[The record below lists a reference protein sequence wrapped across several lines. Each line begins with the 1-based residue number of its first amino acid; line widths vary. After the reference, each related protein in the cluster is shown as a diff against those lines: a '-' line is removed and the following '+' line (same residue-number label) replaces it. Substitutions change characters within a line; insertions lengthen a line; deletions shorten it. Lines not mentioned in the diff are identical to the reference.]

1 MRIVAAV
8 DKFRGTADAAAVAAA
23 IGHAAWERDLD
34 CDEVVLSDG
43 GEGMLDVFGG
53 ANRTS
58 IVTGP
63 DGRRIEAGW
72 RLDRRT
78 AVIEMAR
85 AAGLTLAGGIDHN
98 DPMAATTAGVG
109 ELIATAIGAGAR
121 RVIIGLGG
129 SATTDGGH
137 GAIEALGGTA
147 RLHGVELLIACDVTT
162 PFRDAAAVF
171 GPQKGASPAQ
181 VRMLTSRLDA
191 LAVDYR
197 DRFGVDVTAL
207 PGAGAAGG
215 LAGGLAAIGG
225 RIVPGFDLVA
235 DEVDLAGRIDDSI
248 AVITGEGHLDTPS
261 FNGKVVGGVAA
272 LAADAGIP
280 VGVVCG
286 VADDDVAERLPTR
299 SLVADH
305 GLDAAM
311 ERTLWCIER
320 SAGSLIDE
328 LLAR

>member
-43 GEGMLDVFGG
+43 GEGMLEVFGG
-53 ANRTS
+53 PNRSTA
-58 IVTGP
+58 VTGP
-63 DGRRIEAGW
+63 LGGRVEAGW

-85 AAGLTLAGGIDHN
+85 ASGLVIAGGADNN
-98 DPMAATTAGVG
+98 DPMAASTAGVG
-109 ELIATAIGAGAR
+109 ELIAAAVGAGAR
-121 RVIIGLGG
+121 KIIVGLGG
-129 SATTDGGH
+129 SATTDGGL
-137 GAIEALGGTA
+137 GAIDALGGTA
-147 RLHGVELLIACDVTT
+147 RLHGIELLIACDVTT
-162 PFRDAAAVF
+162 VFRDAAAVF

-181 VRMLTSRLDA
+181 IRMLTARLDA
-191 LAVDYR
+191 LSGDYR
-197 DRFGVDVTAL
+197 ERFGVDVTSV
-207 PGAGAAGG
+207 PGGGAAGG
-215 LAGGLAAIGG
+215 LAGGLVALGG
-225 RIVPGFDLVA
+225 RIVPGFDLIA
-235 DEVDLAGRIDDSI
+235 DEVDLDSRIDGAA

-261 FNGKVVGGVAA
+261 FSGKVVGGVAA
-272 LAADAGIP
+272 RAADVGVP

-286 VADDDVAERLPTR
+286 IADDDVADRLPMR

-305 GLDAAM
+305 GEHDALT
-311 ERTLWCIER
+311 RTLWCIER

-328 LLAR
+328 LLDR